1 LIAWAYPERTLV
13 RPLDQED
20 EEVLPDIGMG
30 ELIILLAIILLL
42 FGARRVPE
50 IARALGAS
58 TREFRKGISQG
69 ATEGEDRKHEDNEK
83 PPLDEA
89 DEVP

>member
-1 LIAWAYPERTLV
+1 VELPRIYPKDSNR
-13 RPLDQED
+13 RPGALC
-20 EEVLPDIGMG
+20 
-30 ELIILLAIILLL
+30 
-42 FGARRVPE
+42 FGAYGAGRVPE

-69 ATEGEDRKHEDNEK
+69 AAEGEDRKHKDQEK

-89 DEVP
+89 D

>member
-1 LIAWAYPERTLV
+1 
-13 RPLDQED
+13 
-20 EEVLPDIGMG
+20 VLPDIGMG
-30 ELIILLAIILLL
+30 ELLILLAIILLL

-69 ATEGEDRKHEDNEK
+69 ATDGEDRKHKDQEK

-89 DEVP
+89 DEVPHTETTQAGQKP